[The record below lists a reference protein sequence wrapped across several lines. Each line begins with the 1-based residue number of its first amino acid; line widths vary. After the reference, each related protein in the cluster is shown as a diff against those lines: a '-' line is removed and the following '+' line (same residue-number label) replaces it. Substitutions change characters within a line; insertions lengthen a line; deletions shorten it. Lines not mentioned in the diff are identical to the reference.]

1 MAERWWRAMRPV
13 GWLVVLGCAT
23 SVFHRLG
30 DGPLAAPPLVPAGWL
45 AWLAGR
51 DPLLASVALLRL
63 VLLAACWYLLLA
75 LVAGLLARLSRL
87 PRLIRATDALS
98 PPAVRRMLSRS
109 LGVSL
114 ATVLVAGGLPATS
127 VVARAAPGELA
138 TSTPVDAATAGGPL
152 AAGPGGDASLPLPLE
167 LLGATD
173 PTGMRELDEPTPG
186 SDGRGP
192 ATPADPR
199 PSGEVAWADR
209 APTTG
214 RSRAP
219 ARATAGGG
227 PAVPAADA
235 PEASVGT
242 PAPGGSSRV
251 VVAGDSFWSLAVE
264 TLMAGWGR
272 TPSDREVV
280 GYWRALIASNRD
292 QLDDPDDPDLIFPG
306 QRFDLPPVPMR
317 PDR

>member
-30 DGPLAAPPLVPAGWL
+30 DGPLAAPPPVPAGWL

-75 LVAGLLARLSRL
+75 LAAGLLARLSHL

-98 PPAVRRMLSRS
+98 PPAVRRLLSRS

-127 VVARAAPGELA
+127 VLARAAPEDPMSA
-138 TSTPVDAATAGGPL
+138 QVDAGESGGPP

-167 LLGATD
+167 LFSATD
-173 PTGMRELDEPTPG
+173 PTGVRELDEPTPG
-186 SDGRGP
+186 SDDRGP
-192 ATPADPR
+192 ATPAGPH
-199 PSGEVAWADR
+199 PSGEVTRADR
-209 APTTG
+209 VPTTE
-214 RSRAP
+214 RSGAP
-219 ARATAGGG
+219 ARDPAGGG
-227 PAVPAADA
+227 PAPPAADA
-235 PEASVGT
+235 PEPSAG
-242 PAPGGSSRV
+242 APPPDGSSRV

-264 TLMAGWGR
+264 TLAARWGR